1 MSIAESRRR
10 EFPAPAL
17 LLLKFTIDQSAIYLM
32 HSQVIR
38 QCITILNARKLLKSC
53 RFNYFLL

>member
-1 MSIAESRRR
+1 MSIAQESAQ
-10 EFPAPAL
+10 EIPASAL